1 MNGMTHSIGVLIKGS
16 DDLTDSLTGASRA
29 LDAFGTSADDVAGKV
44 NALSPSI
51 DTSGIK
57 KADKDMRAFGMGAA
71 VAGGVVLAGLG
82 VAAQSAT
89 AFGTAMSE
97 VSTLVDTGTV
107 DMKAMNS
114 QVLELSTQF
123 GVMPVDTAKAMY
135 TTISSGFGDAAS
147 AALVLEGAMKLSR
160 GGIADLG
167 GSVDGL
173 TSIMNSYGIKAEGVT
188 AVSDAMFIAM
198 KAGKTT
204 IGELSSNL
212 GKVTPL
218 AAAAGV
224 GLDDLLAA
232 TSALTLGG
240 LATGE
245 ATTALRGILS
255 GVIKPTKE
263 ASDTAKELGIDFS
276 ATAIKTMGLG
286 NWLEMLA
293 QKTGGDTAKM
303 SLLFGS
309 VEALGGVM
317 ALTGGQA
324 GAFNSILDQMG
335 QKAGATQEA
344 FAKVDSSAS
353 TGFAKAA
360 AGVEALKIS
369 IGAQLTPILSG
380 IGDVLSGISS
390 HFSAFAEAHPTF
402 AKLVV
407 VFTAVTAV
415 VAVFGGIFLTMSG
428 MVSAGMAAIGVAGG
442 PLLWIIGGIIVGVTA
457 LVMAFSDGGENI
469 AAVGQFFVDIWEGAG
484 KTFSAVIDGIGN
496 SLSAVGRFF
505 VAWGQGIAAFVTAI
519 WTGIANTFS
528 AAWNGIASGFM
539 AGVNAVAGFFTGIW
553 TGVSNTVGAV
563 WGTISG
569 LFEAGI
575 GAITG
580 LWTGAW
586 TAISDTATGIWTSIV
601 GVFNGFVSFF
611 TNLGTTFYNAGAG
624 LISAIWEGIQ
634 AAWGG
639 LVSGFEGYLSD
650 LKAMLPFSDAKE
662 GPLSTLTKS
671 GKALV
676 TTFSAGMETA
686 GGTAYRALEGI
697 MGNMNRLL
705 PHSDAKEGPMSNLT
719 ASGAAVL
726 PTFAA
731 GMQMAPMPTMP
742 AAPAQRSASG
752 PSVTFQTGAF
762 QINVSGAEGIG
773 DLEKQLTEIF
783 GRLALQFGDANG

>member
-1 MNGMTHSIGVLIKGS
+1 MSGMTHSIGVLIAGNNQ
-16 DDLTDSLTGASRA
+16 LTTSLTGASNA
-29 LDAFGTSADDVAGKV
+29 LDAFGVSADKAAGKV
-44 NALSPSI
+44 NALSNPTI
-51 DTSGIK
+51 NTSGIK
-57 KADKDMRAFGMGAA
+57 QGSKDLAAFGAGAA
-71 VAGGVVLAGLG
+71 IAGGVVLAGMG

-97 VSTLVDTGTV
+97 VSTLVDTSTT
-107 DMKAMNS
+107 DMGAMNK
-114 QVLELSTQF
+114 QMLDLSTQF

-135 TTISSGFGDAAS
+135 TTISSGFGDASS

-160 GGIADLG
+160 GGVAELG

-188 AVSDAMFIAM
+188 GVSDAMFIAM

-204 IGELSSNL
+204 IGELSANM

-224 GLDDLLAA
+224 SLDDLLAA
-232 TSALTLGG
+232 TAALTLGG

-245 ATTALRGILS
+245 ATTALRGMLS

-276 ATAIKTMGLG
+276 TTAIKSMGLG

-293 QKTGGDTAKM
+293 EKTGGDSAKM

-324 GAFNSILDQMG
+324 GSFNAILDQMG
-335 QKAGATQEA
+335 QKTGAAQEA
-344 FAKVDSSAS
+344 FAKVDASAS

-369 IGAQLTPILSG
+369 IGNQLTPILSS
-380 IGDVLSGISS
+380 IGNILSGISS
-390 HFSAFAEAHPTF
+390 KFSAFAEAHPTI

-407 VFTAVTAV
+407 VFTAVTAI
-415 VAVFGGIFLTMSG
+415 VAVLGGVFLTMSG
-428 MVSAGMAAIGVAGG
+428 MVAAGMAAIHVSTGG
-442 PLLWIIGGIIVGVTA
+442 LLLVVGAIIVGVTA
-457 LVMAFSDGGENI
+457 LVMAFSDGGESI
-469 AAVGQFFVDIWEGAG
+469 SAVGDFFVSIWEGAG
-484 KTFSAVIDGIGN
+484 KAFGAVMDGIGN
-496 SLSAVGRFF
+496 GLKAVGRFF

-519 WTGIANTFS
+519 WTGIANTFTS
-528 AAWNGIASGFM
+528 AWNGIATGFM

-553 TGVSNTVGAV
+553 NGVSNTVGAV
-563 WGTISG
+563 WGTITG
-569 LFEAGI
+569 LFNAGI

-586 TAISDTATGIWTSIV
+586 TAISDTATGVWTSIV
-601 GVFNGFVSFF
+601 ATFNGFVSFF

-624 LISAIWEGIQ
+624 LINAIWEGIQ

-639 LVSGFEGYLSD
+639 MIDGFQGYLAD
-650 LKAMLPFSDAKE
+650 LKALLPFSDAKE

-676 TTFSAGMETA
+676 TTFSHGMETA
-686 GGTAYRALEGI
+686 GGTAYKALAGI
-697 MGNMNRLL
+697 MGDMNRLL
-705 PHSDAKEGPMSNLT
+705 PHSDAKEGPMANLT
-719 ASGAAVL
+719 KSGASVL

-731 GMQMAPMPTMP
+731 GMQMGQMPSMP
-742 AAPAQRSASG
+742 AMPAQKASG
-752 PSVTFQTGAF
+752 ANVTFQKGAF
-762 QINVSGAEGIG
+762 QINVSGAEGID

-783 GRLALQFGDANG
+783 GRLALQFGGANG